1 MSKRNSL
8 ATIALVIGCVVVF
21 FACGNEAAAQDIFFR
36 RGDAN
41 EDGKMDLSD
50 AVFVVERLFVVQEP
64 IVCSDSADATDDGL
78 VDVTDVIKI
87 TAYLFLGFEPPPPPF
102 SECGLD
108 PTEDGL
114 SCDAFAPC
122 NTEEPACIDEAAA
135 EALVGEIDFKDG
147 LIICLP
153 AGGAAVPVEGFEIAI
168 CPEEEA
174 PAECGDTGEPG
185 CPIEILGA
193 TALADFEEGRIGF
206 RVEGRVED
214 LPISMDAFIP
224 TTCTLTMHSAEGEDV
239 PFNFEIVVPLE
250 IEENDEGR
258 REIVGIGEAV
268 IENPDIEVTA
278 GGGLLCGLFGAAGG
292 ALSDMFLAPFAETVN
307 QLVDSLRDDLIGLEI
322 CE

>member
-1 MSKRNSL
+1 VFRVGR
-8 ATIALVIGCVVVF
+8 VIG
-21 FACGNEAAAQDIFFR
+21 
-36 RGDAN
+36 
-41 EDGKMDLSD
+41 
-50 AVFVVERLFVVQEP
+50 
-64 IVCSDSADATDDGL
+64 SAE
-78 VDVTDVIKI
+78 VDVEGV
-87 TAYLFLGFEPPPPPF
+87 
-102 SECGLD
+102 
-108 PTEDGL
+108 ED
-114 SCDAFAPC
+114 A
-122 NTEEPACIDEAAA
+122 
-135 EALVGEIDFKDG
+135 
-147 LIICLP
+147 
-153 AGGAAVPVEGFEIAI
+153 VEGFEIEI
-168 CPEEEA
+168 CPEDEA

-193 TALADFEEGRIGF
+193 TASADFEEGRIGF

-292 ALSDMFLAPFAETVN
+292 ALSDMLLAPFAETVN

>member
-8 ATIALVIGCVVVF
+8 VTIALALGCGFVF
-21 FACGNEAAAQDIFFR
+21 FACGNEAAAQEVFFR

-64 IVCSDSADATDDGL
+64 ILCSDSADATDDGL

-114 SCDAFAPC
+114 SCDSFAPC
-122 NTEEPACIDEAAA
+122 NLEEPPCVDETVA
-135 EALVGEIDFKDG
+135 EGLVGEIDFKDG
-147 LIICLP
+147 LSICLP
-153 AGGAAVPVEGFEIAI
+153 AGGAAVPVEGFEIEI
-168 CPEEEA
+168 CPEDEA
-174 PAECGDTGEPG
+174 PAECGETGEPG
-185 CPIEILGA
+185 CLIEILGA
-193 TALADFEEGRIGF
+193 TAIADFEEGRIGV
-206 RVEGRVED
+206 RIEGRVKD
-214 LPISMDAFIP
+214 LPVRLNAFIP

-258 REIVGIGEAV
+258 TEIVGIGEAV

-278 GGGLLCGLFGAAGG
+278 GGGFLCGLFGAAGG
-292 ALSDMFLAPFAETVN
+292 ALSDLLLAPFAETVN
-307 QLVDSLRDDLIGLEI
+307 QLVDSLRDDLVGLEI